1 MYNLTDQRNAIAE
14 LQRYLLEISYATE
27 GLPHLS
33 IDGIYGDETR
43 AVVTQFQ
50 ARNGLTQSGEVD
62 LATWQE
68 IYRQFA
74 AAREA
79 RVGAPLLLPPGSLP
93 LALHASGNEVLLLQV
108 LLNGM
113 RETMPG
119 IPPLHQSGHFD
130 IETGRALRAYQG
142 QCHLPTSGILDEE
155 SWARLTRDY
164 QSRKCSRVH
173 AK

>member
-27 GLPHLS
+27 GFPHLS

-50 ARNGLTQSGEVD
+50 ARNGLTQSGEAD
-62 LATWQE
+62 FATWQE

-79 RVGAPLLLPPGSLP
+79 RLGRPLLLPPGSLP
-93 LALHASGNEVLLLQV
+93 LALHASGSEVLLLQV

-113 RETMPG
+113 RETMPQ
-119 IPPLHQSGHFD
+119 IPHLHQSGHFD
-130 IETGRALRAYQG
+130 IETGRALRAYQA
-142 QCHLPTSGILDEE
+142 QSNLPASGILDEE

-164 QSRKCSRVH
+164 QSRNRSRAH
-173 AK
+173 AE